1 MEPSNNTETE
11 EETTAFRRKRLR
23 RVSFADNEI
32 TSVHI
37 FRRDD
42 DDSSGTPPVSTPDRE
57 ILGFFSDLAG
67 DSDNDDKE
75 SSSPRGAEAVDGRDS
90 FLRPVGSPSPGGSS
104 TAGSVASTDDDDDFH
119 GPVSASFI
127 RPDRLSDSGISD
139 DNHDHTM
146 DSTAFSMHYRSLA
159 RSESGDLKTP
169 TRFGLQFEEKTPS
182 QTSSPLRAPGSLME
196 LTKAKKQT
204 FQSEVSPADVGSGGR
219 DSSDMCIVGEKL
231 QIYDYDYDRLPP
243 TLDAILA
250 EGSKNLSDV
259 SPLDYKA
266 SGLLNGYSKAEGSSD
281 SAMGNVGKD
290 DMAVKE
296 VAPSEL
302 GDLNGYSIGS
312 LVIQVTDDSLYN
324 KGDSTVG
331 HVAIHGIQTP
341 VSSIKEI
348 KDVKGETVPIYKDF
362 TTPRTSSLREGV
374 NKLKRRLSKYSP
386 GTPLFNE
393 KDCEY
398 KQVETLNA
406 PLAEKLF
413 SLTPE
418 SNVHHSLININDHVI
433 GSSRSVSKL
442 SLHEQDVDTIK
453 DVENFH
459 LVSADNS
466 FNDKNWKP
474 VETAASP
481 SQMTHLDRIIDYD
494 MAESTNENK
503 KDEIV
508 IVTHDKT
515 LISLNQ
521 KLSPSVECQ
530 RDCFDELKQLDM
542 QNESISVG
550 VGNTEKPDNLE
561 LSGFVNTEK
570 PSSLFVFSQ
579 DNKSAKSA
587 TKRKLVQSSAEK
599 VLVLSTPIQ
608 EVTTLLPSD
617 GHGPIDNNYHSAL
630 QVDESPATKT
640 GVEISSGK
648 KWKGVKISSGKKRRG
663 GKILSGG
670 DKIDK
675 KGGLDRRRPNV
686 NKSGNSEREKVGD
699 QMWNNWAD
707 ILKSFL
713 GSTDQLLPPSVE
725 KLNLRSIGM
734 LEDILVHLQK
744 VKKMEILC
752 SEIHSQIITD
762 PLNIPRHKRVVEA
775 RMLMFNIAYEKAK
788 LQLMNM
794 KREKL
799 QKKVEQL
806 RSGLEES
813 QMLKLNFISSSHTSG
828 AMDTQ
833 DSDNNIHT
841 SLLNSKG
848 KCQVSCEKVTRMRQE
863 LETLDSEAKSLN
875 EFFHS
880 YCKIAG
886 DQSCADT
893 IKSVH
898 DYLQK
903 RMSCKFIFK
912 NLKLWDIEDF
922 ERENGCFKVLL
933 NYCSYVFQRF
943 TINAGQPSIMVSN
956 NLNDVN
962 IVKTFP
968 NMDALSAFVFVLN
981 PYTTREYTSSI
992 CLAQETQ
999 ITSSLLSNL
1008 LDVFEEVQSAR
1019 MEIRNLVDAK
1029 FYSHSVQQLDLQ
1041 LSFIDFYSGKKV
1053 KVTLDMTCLKCGV
1066 YPVEVLPSQIYDPA
1080 GAEQKQLPSSVVDQ
1094 IRTAA
1099 ESVKIGYSRV
1109 TRLCRCISQAVQ
1121 ACGQSI

>member
-42 DDSSGTPPVSTPDRE
+42 DDSSGTPPVSTPDHE

-75 SSSPRGAEAVDGRDS
+75 SSSPPDAEAVDGRDS

-182 QTSSPLRAPGSLME
+182 QTSSPLRGPGSLME

-204 FQSEVSPADVGSGGR
+204 CQSEVSPADVGSGGR

-243 TLDAILA
+243 ILDAILA
-250 EGSKNLSDV
+250 EGSKDLSAV
-259 SPLDYKA
+259 SPLDSKA
-266 SGLLNGYSKAEGSSD
+266 GGLLNGYLKVEGSSG
-281 SAMGNVGKD
+281 SAMRNVGND
-290 DMAVKE
+290 DMAVRE
-296 VAPSEL
+296 EALAEL

-312 LVIQVTDDSLYN
+312 PVIQVTDDSLYS

-341 VSSIKEI
+341 VSSIKEV
-348 KDVKGETVPIYKDF
+348 VKGETVPIYKDF

-386 GTPLFNE
+386 GTPLFNG

-398 KQVETLNA
+398 KQVETFNA

-418 SNVHHSLININDHVI
+418 SNMHQSLINIDDHVI
-433 GSSRSVSKL
+433 GSSRSISKL
-442 SLHEQDVDTIK
+442 SPYQEDVETIM
-453 DVENFH
+453 DEENFH

-474 VETAASP
+474 VETEASP
-481 SQMTHLDRIIDYD
+481 LQMTHLDRVTVYD
-494 MAESTNENK
+494 LTENTAENK
-503 KDEIV
+503 KDEIE
-508 IVTHDKT
+508 IVTHDTT
-515 LISLNQ
+515 LTSLNQ

-530 RDCFDELKQLDM
+530 RNCSDELKQLDK
-542 QNESISVG
+542 QNESVSIG
-550 VGNTEKPDNLE
+550 LANTEKPNNLE
-561 LSGFVNTEK
+561 LSGFVNTEM
-570 PSSLFVFSQ
+570 PSSPSVFSQ

-587 TKRKLVQSSAEK
+587 TKRKLAQSSAEK

-630 QVDESPATKT
+630 QVAESPATKT

-648 KWKGVKISSGKKRRG
+648 KRKGVKISSGKKQKG
-663 GKILSGG
+663 VKILSGG
-670 DKIDK
+670 DDIDK
-675 KGGLDRRRPNV
+675 KGGLDRSSPDV

-699 QMWNNWAD
+699 QTWNDWAD

-775 RMLMFNIAYEKAK
+775 RMLMFNITYEKAK
-788 LQLMNM
+788 LQLMNI

-813 QMLKLNFISSSHTSG
+813 QMLKLNFISSSHQSG

-833 DSDNNIHT
+833 DSDSNIHT
-841 SLLNSKG
+841 SLLNSKE

-886 DQSCADT
+886 EQSCADT

-922 ERENGCFKVLL
+922 ERENGCLKVLL

-943 TINAGQPSIMVSN
+943 TINAGQPSIIVSN

-981 PYTTREYTSSI
+981 PHTTKEYSSSI

-1029 FYSHSVQQLDLQ
+1029 FYSHSVQQLDLE
-1041 LSFIDFYSGKKV
+1041 LSFIEFYSGKKV
-1053 KVTLDMTCLKCGV
+1053 KVTLDLTCLKCAV

-1080 GAEQKQLPSSVVDQ
+1080 GAEQKSLPSSFVAE

-1099 ESVKIGYSRV
+1099 ESVKVGYSRV
-1109 TRLCRCISQAVQ
+1109 TRLCRCISQTVQ
-1121 ACGQSI
+1121 ACGQCR